1 MKKIL
6 ITFLSAACFKQLTA
20 QNVGIGTSAP
30 MASAALDVTSTTK
43 GFLTPRMTTSQRIN
57 ISVPA
62 KGLLVYD
69 TDVNALYHYNGSAWA
84 TVASGSVNFSL
95 PYAGSFTSASPVFS
109 IENTGSG
116 EGITASSNGSFTAAI
131 EGAGNGT
138 GGYGV
143 VGKSVSPSGYGVY
156 GLNTSGTAVYGFSS
170 GGGVALRGNSPTGYA
185 LLTNGNLRLTGGNTN
200 PDKGAVLTSVDAQGN
215 AVWKQKNIGF
225 SVNTAKNTSIAQFS
239 EVKVEFEN
247 EEFDLQNNFV
257 PYAGA
262 TTSGSS
268 KFTAPVAGV
277 YNFSAY
283 IEFVM
288 SSSINNFTRGFIFLF
303 KNGSNVASSETV
315 PLVLPLSSKLC
326 LSINANLYLNA
337 NDQVWL
343 VASQQSDNGN
353 AHGLNG
359 SPQNGRF
366 SGYLL
371 FAD

>member
-1 MKKIL
+1 MKKVFSVIF
-6 ITFLSAACFKQLTA
+6 IIAAFVSGKA
-20 QNVGIGTSAP
+20 QNVGIGTTTPAVSA
-30 MASAALDVTSTTK
+30 SLDITSTTK
-43 GFLTPRMTTSQRIN
+43 GLLIPRMTTAQRIA
-57 ISVPA
+57 IASPV

-69 TDVNALYHYNGSAWA
+69 TDANALYHYNGSAWA
-84 TVASGSVNFSL
+84 AVAGSSSFSL
-95 PYAGSFTSASPVFS
+95 PYAGSVASASPAFN
-109 IENTGSG
+109 IANTGGG
-116 EGITASSNGSFTAAI
+116 EAITASSSSSFTAAI
-131 EGAGNGT
+131 EGSGNGT

-143 VGKSVSPSGYGVY
+143 VGNSASLSGYGIY
-156 GLNTSGTAVYGFSS
+156 GLNTTGTAVYGFSS

-200 PDKGAVLTSVDAQGN
+200 PAEGAVLTSVDALGN

-225 SVNTAKNTSIAQFS
+225 GVNTAKNTSIAQFS
-239 EVKVEFEN
+239 NVKIEFEN

-283 IEFVM
+283 IEFDM
-288 SSSINNFTRGFIFLF
+288 SSSINNFTRGSIFLF
-303 KNGSNVASSETV
+303 KNGNNAAASETV

-326 LSINANLYLNA
+326 LSINTNLHLNA

-343 VASQQSDNGN
+343 VASQQSDDGN
-353 AHGLNG
+353 PHGLNG
-359 SPQNGRF
+359 FPERGRF